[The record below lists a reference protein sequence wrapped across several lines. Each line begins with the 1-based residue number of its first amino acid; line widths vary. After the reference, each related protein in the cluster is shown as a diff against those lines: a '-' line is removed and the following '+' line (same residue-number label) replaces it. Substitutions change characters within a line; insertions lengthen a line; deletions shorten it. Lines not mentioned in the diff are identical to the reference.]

1 MIELQNVTLSIPKT
15 ILRRAK
21 VIAVEQETSLSSL
34 MTQMLTELV
43 ETQDRYA
50 QARVRHLAWLEHAA
64 NLGTEGRATWTREE
78 LHER

>member
-50 QARVRHLAWLEHAA
+50 QARTRHLAWLEHAA